1 MERPVVV
8 PRAVTETLQGEGE
21 VLVSQVEAASKG
33 GAVMS
38 GSVRREKPW
47 RKSLPHYSASSSLP
61 MPDSA
66 KARIWSSISN
76 CSGFGPSGL
85 GELEREATGDE
96 GWVLGVLTP
105 GMNKF
110 GSSMAKRVEESRV
123 KHGQE
128 DDGKRLKKF

>member
-1 MERPVVV
+1 VV

-38 GSVRREKPW
+38 AGNWQDIRDPPAER
-47 RKSLPHYSASSSLP
+47 LTHYSASSSLP

-66 KARIWSSISN
+66 KARIWSSISS
-76 CSGFGPSGL
+76 CSGLGPSGL

-105 GMNKF
+105 GINRF
-110 GSSMAKRVEESRV
+110 GSSMAKRVEQSRV
-123 KHGQE
+123 KCS
-128 DDGKRLKKF
+128 